1 MRFAIQLMI
10 DGGDAADET
19 QQIISFDRTDGAL
32 SIDELGLTLK
42 EARTALAAL
51 QIAITDAQVM
61 EHSRRQRPCPNC
73 CRPRWLKDNRTITV
87 RTCFGKLTLPSP
99 RYRRCRC
106 QTMPG
111 FVAPVVAALPERVT
125 PDLLALEARWASL
138 AAYGVTAALLAVV
151 LPIDGTV
158 NASTIRNDAIR
169 VAERLEA
176 ELGPEQAMF
185 ASGCQAEW
193 NKMPIPGP
201 PVTIGIDGG
210 YVRSWTDRPTNF
222 EVIVGK
228 SVPEEGPVRR
238 FGFVAGH
245 DEKPKRRLH
254 ELLIDQGI
262 ATNQEVTFMSDGAC
276 NLRDLQNYMRPNAE
290 HVLDYFHITMRITVL
305 QQMARGL
312 PPPVSTAAPAT
323 VAVLES
329 VRRYLWHG
337 NVGRALEL
345 IEDFG
350 DGFDLI
356 RDPPPEVRKLRRY
369 LEEFSRYIS
378 NNAELIPNYGERHR
392 YGEVVSTA
400 FVESTVNQ
408 VIAKRFAKK
417 QQMQWTPRGVHLL
430 MQLRTRVLD
439 GTLNNDFKRWR
450 EARQKSEYALKLAA

>member
-10 DGGDAADET
+10 DRGDAAGET
-19 QQIISFDRTDGAL
+19 QEIISFERTDGAL
-32 SIDELGLTLK
+32 LIDELGLSLE
-42 EARTALAAL
+42 EAKTALSAL
-51 QIAITDAQVM
+51 QIAITDAQVTD
-61 EHSRRQRPCPNC
+61 HSRRQRPCPC
-73 CRPRWLKDNRTITV
+73 CLRPRQLKDKRTITV
-87 RTCFGKLTLPSP
+87 RTCFGKLALPSP
-99 RYRRCRC
+99 RYRCCRC
-106 QTMPG
+106 YEVPG
-111 FVAPVVAALPERVT
+111 VVAPVVAALPERVT

-138 AAYGVTAALLAVV
+138 TAYGVTAALLADV
-151 LPIDGTV
+151 LPIDEAV
-158 NASTIRNDAIR
+158 NASTIRNDAMR

-176 ELGPEQAMF
+176 ELGPEQVMF
-185 ASGCQAEW
+185 ASGSQAEL
-193 NKMPIPGP
+193 NRMPIPGP

-228 SVPEEGPVRR
+228 SVPEDGPARR

-254 ELLIDQGI
+254 ELLINQGI
-262 ATNQEVTFMSDGAC
+262 AMNQEVTFMSDGAC
-276 NLRDLQNYMRPNAE
+276 NLRDLQYYMRPNAE
-290 HVLDYFHITMRITVL
+290 HVLDYFHIAMRITVL

-312 PPPVSTAAPAT
+312 PPPLSAAAPAA
-323 VAVLES
+323 VATLES

-337 NVGRALEL
+337 NVGKALEL

-350 DGFDLI
+350 DGFDLV
-356 RDPPPEVRKLRRY
+356 REPPPEVSKLRRY
-369 LEEFSRYIS
+369 LKELSRYID
-378 NNAELIPNYGERHR
+378 NNANLIPNYGERHR

-439 GTLNNDFKRWR
+439 GTLDNDFKRWR
-450 EARQKSEYALKLAA
+450 KERQSSSNETKMAA